1 MYFLAGTFLPAE
13 KARFSSHG
21 RRRGYASGKQRQQTL
36 PTFLL
41 VNIFECVSRILSI
54 GLSHV
59 GNTNKQKFHC
69 LGLGS

>member
-13 KARFSSHG
+13 KARFSSYG
-21 RRRGYASGKQRQQTL
+21 GRRGYASGKQRQQTL
-36 PTFLL
+36 PTFRL